1 MIHLFLI
8 ICLGILGIIV
18 GSFLNVVILRMNTG
32 KGLGGRS
39 QCFSCNHTLSWY
51 ELIPVVSF
59 LVQQGKCRSC
69 RSKISIQYPLVEL
82 VTGILFAITGF
93 FITSGWHLFVWLL
106 LVALGMVIAVYDM
119 KHRMIPVIPLVW
131 FTVIG
136 AFLGFHIF
144 GIIIAAPFLLL
155 WIISSGKW
163 IGFGDIEIIGMIG
176 VLLGWISGFS
186 AIMISF
192 WIASAVMIPIVYLV
206 KKRNIKQNPE
216 IPFGPFLLIGF
227 YLVGVCGLDVLK
239 IIMKMI

>member
-1 MIHLFLI
+1 
-8 ICLGILGIIV
+8 
-18 GSFLNVVILRMNTG
+18 
-32 KGLGGRS
+32 
-39 QCFSCNHTLSWY
+39 
-51 ELIPVVSF
+51 
-59 LVQQGKCRSC
+59 
-69 RSKISIQYPLVEL
+69 LVEL